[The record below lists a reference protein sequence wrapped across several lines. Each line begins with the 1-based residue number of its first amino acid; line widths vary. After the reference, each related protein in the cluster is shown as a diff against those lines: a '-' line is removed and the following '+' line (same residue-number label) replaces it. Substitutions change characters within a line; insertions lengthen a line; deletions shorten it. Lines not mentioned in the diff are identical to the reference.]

1 MKKITQLFLLA
12 LLTIVL
18 IACGDEDSKESVG
31 EATAKGEK
39 VVVNIANLGFSPLNV
54 AKDAGFLEEELAKHN
69 ATFEYS
75 VHQAGPPINEGIAS
89 KRVDFAAL
97 GEGAVLG
104 GANNKLDTKLLSLAA
119 DGKKGINTIIAT
131 KKSGVKSVKDLKGK
145 KIAVGFGTSNH
156 VFLLKVLDQAGLS
169 ADDVTLVNLSIADGH
184 PAFQTN
190 QVDAWATVDLYANVE
205 AANGAV
211 ALINAEQANLFSP
224 TFYVAR
230 GEFAEK
236 NSEIVKAIL
245 TAIDR
250 AIELK
255 QTDEEKYFEIA
266 AKAASQEVQALKA
279 NETFEQL
286 NEVPSEELLQQLQE
300 SAEIL
305 KDLEYVTSDID
316 VKSLV
321 DTSYIEAIK

>member
-1 MKKITQLFLLA
+1 MRKITQCFLLA
-12 LLTIVL
+12 LLTVLL
-18 IACGDEDSKESVG
+18 IACGNEESNGSVEG
-31 EATAKGEK
+31 ASAEEN
-39 VVVNIANLGFSPLNV
+39 VVVSIANLGLSPLNV
-54 AKDAGFLEEELAKHN
+54 AKDAGFLEEELSKHN
-69 ATFEYS
+69 ATFDYS

-104 GANNKLDTKLLSLAA
+104 GANNKLDTKLISLAA

-131 KKSGVKSVKDLKGK
+131 KKSGVTKVEQLKGK

-211 ALINAEQANLFSP
+211 ALINAEQVNLFSP

-236 NSEIVKAIL
+236 NPEIVKAIL
-245 TAIDR
+245 TAINR
-250 AIELK
+250 AIQLK

-266 AKAASQEVQALKA
+266 ANAASQEVQAIKA

-286 NEVPSEELLQQLQE
+286 NEVPSDELIQQLQE

-305 KDLEYVTSDID
+305 KELKYVTSDID

>member
-1 MKKITQLFLLA
+1 MKRLTQLFLLT

-18 IACGDEDSKESVG
+18 IACGDEESTESVN
-31 EATAKGEK
+31 EASAKDK
-39 VVVNIANLGFSPLNV
+39 IVVNIANLGFSTLNV
-54 AKDAGFLEEELAKHN
+54 AKDAGILEEELAKHN

-89 KRVDFAAL
+89 KRVDFAVL
-97 GEGAVLG
+97 GEGAVIG
-104 GANNKLDTKLLSLAA
+104 GANNKLDTKLLSIAA

-131 KKSGVKSVKDLKGK
+131 KKSGVQSVEQLKGK

-156 VFLLKVLDQAGLS
+156 VFLLKVLDRAGLS
-169 ADDVTLVNLSIADGH
+169 ADDVTLVNLAIPDGH

-190 QVDAWATVDLYANVE
+190 QVDAWATVDLYANIE

-211 ALINAEQANLFSP
+211 ALVNAEQANLYSP
-224 TFYVAR
+224 NFYVAR

-236 NSEIVKAIL
+236 NPEIVKAIL

-255 QTDEEKYFEIA
+255 QTDEDKYYDIA
-266 AKAASQEVQALKA
+266 AKAASQEVQVIKA
-279 NETFEQL
+279 NEIFELL
-286 NEVPSEELLQQLQE
+286 NDAPSEELLQQLQE
-300 SAEIL
+300 SSEIL
-305 KDLEYVTSDID
+305 KELEYVANDID

-321 DTSYIEAIK
+321 DTSYIDAIK